1 MAGTIGGIIGAA
13 LIPFFVIAAIAV
25 SIYKEPKDA
34 TMTVI
39 TIVVLTVL
47 SGFVISFIP
56 SILAGILA
64 LLSFKA
70 MGKKINSKKN
80 PKVDKENNG

>member
-1 MAGTIGGIIGAA
+1 
-13 LIPFFVIAAIAV
+13 
-25 SIYKEPKDA
+25 
-34 TMTVI
+34 MTVI

-70 MGKKINSKKN
+70 MGKKINSKRN
-80 PKVDKENNG
+80 PKVDKENNGSEKKERTAKELLFWTLGIGALVLFLRLSSRR